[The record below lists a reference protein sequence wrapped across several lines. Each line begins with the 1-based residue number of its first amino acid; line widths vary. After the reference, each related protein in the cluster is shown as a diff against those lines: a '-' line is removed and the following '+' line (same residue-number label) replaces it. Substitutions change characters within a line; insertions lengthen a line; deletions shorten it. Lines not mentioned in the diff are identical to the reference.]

1 MLWPSQTQNLMI
13 PLLKV
18 NLKFLG
24 IPQYSFPVSGGG
36 IMVFVLED
44 ITATFLSF
52 ENKPVEAL
60 LLN

>member
-1 MLWPSQTQNLMI
+1 MLWPSQTQHLMI

-24 IPQYSFPVSGGG
+24 IPQYSVSVSGGG